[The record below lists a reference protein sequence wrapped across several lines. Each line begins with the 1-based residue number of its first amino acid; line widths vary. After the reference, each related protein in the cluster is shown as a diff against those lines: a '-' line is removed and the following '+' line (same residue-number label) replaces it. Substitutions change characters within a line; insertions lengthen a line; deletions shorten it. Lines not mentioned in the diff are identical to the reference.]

1 MIRNIISKEILK
13 NLLSLRF
20 MLSLLLIISL
30 FATGGFMFVGKYRQE
45 SNDYWR
51 DTNRNLSSLRE
62 HTNHLYE
69 LVTCRQVV
77 WRRPKPLSL
86 CSEGFENTL
95 PDRFSFDP
103 FTWDLPEVRSRSNF
117 LLPHF
122 SDIDWVFTIS
132 LIVSFVALLLTYDS
146 ICGEK
151 QTGTLRLMLA
161 GSIPRHKVLLGKY
174 VGAMLTIGIPLLSGL
189 IISLIV
195 IFSYRAVEIDA
206 GQWFK
211 IVAIILLS
219 FLYLSIFIL
228 SGICISS
235 LSHKPASSMVV
246 LLLVWVG
253 LVVLIPSFG
262 RIIAGTFHKIPAQ
275 VDVENRVAEAFKQ
288 INQNARDGKY
298 GSGAGSWGS
307 YNDNPP
313 AAAKYYDAQVNARN
327 AIMDEYLRQM
337 VAQARTGRYFTCIS
351 PAIIY
356 QRASEA
362 IAGVGVH
369 RVANLCQQI
378 KRYQESLKEYIRSTD
393 AEDPDSLHL
402 LFQFPHEWVAKNW
415 HVISDERVDFDNV
428 PKFQERDLA
437 LGQSLKLAIWDI
449 GVLLLFN
456 LVFFAAAFVSFLR
469 YDVR

>member
-1 MIRNIISKEILK
+1 MIRNIIGKEILQ

-45 SNDYWR
+45 SNDYWK
-51 DTNRNLSSLRE
+51 DTNRNLSSLAE

-86 CSEGFENTL
+86 CVEGFENTL

-132 LIVSFVALLLTYDS
+132 LIISFVALLLTYDS

-151 QTGTLRLMLA
+151 RSGTLRLMLA
-161 GSIPRHKVLLGKY
+161 GSMPRHKILLGKY
-174 VGAMLTIGIPLLSGL
+174 IGAMLTIGIPLLSGL
-189 IISLIV
+189 MISLIV
-195 IFSYRAVEIDA
+195 VVFYRAIYIDT

-211 IVAIILLS
+211 ILTIVLLS

-228 SGICISS
+228 SGIFISS

-253 LVVLIPSFG
+253 LVILIPSFG
-262 RIIAGTFHKIPAQ
+262 RIIAGTFHKIPAR
-275 VDVENRVAEAFKQ
+275 VDMESRLAEAIEQ
-288 INQNARDGKY
+288 IRQNSRDGKY
-298 GSGAGSWGS
+298 GPGAGSWNS

-337 VAQARTGRYFTCIS
+337 VAQANTGRYYTCIS

-362 IAGVGVH
+362 IAGVGVP

-378 KRYQESLKEYIRSTD
+378 KRYQESLKEYIRSKD
-393 AEDPDSLHL
+393 AEDSDSLHL
-402 LFQFPHEWVAKNW
+402 LFQFPSEWVAKNW
-415 HVISDERVDFDNV
+415 HAISHERVDFDNV

-437 LGQSLKLAIWDI
+437 LGESLKLAIWDI
-449 GVLLLFN
+449 GLLALFN

>member
-1 MIRNIISKEILK
+1 MIRNIIGKEILE

-20 MLSLLLIISL
+20 MLSLLLIILL
-30 FATGGFMFVGKYRQE
+30 FATGGFMFVGKHRQE

-62 HTNHLYE
+62 QTNHLYE
-69 LVTCRQVV
+69 LVTFRQVV

-86 CSEGFENTL
+86 CAEGFENTL

-103 FTWDLPEVRSRSNF
+103 FTWDLPEVRSSSNF

-174 VGAMLTIGIPLLSGL
+174 LGAMLTIGIPLVSGL
-189 IISLIV
+189 MISLIV
-195 IFSYRAVEIDA
+195 VVSYRAFEFET
-206 GQWFK
+206 GQLFK
-211 IVAIILLS
+211 ILAIVLLS

-228 SGICISS
+228 SGIFISS
-235 LSHKPASSMVV
+235 QSHKPASSMVV

-253 LVVLIPSFG
+253 LVILIPSFG
-262 RIIAGTFHKIPAQ
+262 RIIAGTFNKIPAR
-275 VDVENRVAEAFKQ
+275 VDMEKRVAEAIKQ
-288 INQNARDGKY
+288 IREDSEKFGP
-298 GSGAGSWGS
+298 GAGSWNS

-313 AAAKYYDAQVNARN
+313 AAAKLYDAQVNARN

-337 VAQARTGRYFTCIS
+337 VDQAYTGRYFTCIS

-356 QRASEA
+356 QRASET

-378 KRYQESLKEYIRSTD
+378 KRYQESLKEYIRSRD
-393 AEDPDSLHL
+393 AGDSDSLHL
-402 LFQFPHEWVAKNW
+402 LFQFPSDWIAENW
-415 HVISDERVDFDNV
+415 HAISDERVDFDSV

-449 GVLLLFN
+449 GLLALFN
-456 LVFFAAAFVSFLR
+456 LVFFAAAFVSFLK

>member
-1 MIRNIISKEILK
+1 MIRNIIGKEILK

-30 FATGGFMFVGKYRQE
+30 FATGGFMFAGKHQQE
-45 SNDYWR
+45 LNDYWR
-51 DTNRNLSSLRE
+51 ETNRNLSNLKE

-69 LVTCRQVV
+69 LVTCRQVI
-77 WRRPKPLSL
+77 WRRPKPLTL
-86 CSEGFENTL
+86 CAEGFENTL

-103 FTWDLPEVRSRSNF
+103 FTTDLPEVRSRSNF
-117 LLPHF
+117 LIPHF

-151 QTGTLRLMLA
+151 QAGTLRLLLA

-189 IISLIV
+189 MVSLIV
-195 IFSYRAVEIDA
+195 VVSYRAVEIDT

-211 IVAIILLS
+211 ILIIALVS

-228 SGICISS
+228 SGIFISS

-246 LLLVWVG
+246 LLLVWVV
-253 LVVLIPSFG
+253 LVILIPSFG
-262 RIIAGTFHKIPAQ
+262 RIIAGKFHKIPARL
-275 VDVENRVAEAFKQ
+275 DIENKVAEAIEQ
-288 INQNARDGKY
+288 IRQDSEKFGK
-298 GSGAGSWGS
+298 GAGSWNS
-307 YNDNPP
+307 QEDNPP

-327 AIMDEYLRQM
+327 TIMNEYLRQM
-337 VAQARTGRYFTCIS
+337 VAQAKTGRYFTCIS
-351 PAIIY
+351 PAVIY

-362 IAGVGVH
+362 IVGVGMH
-369 RVANLCQQI
+369 RITDLCQQI
-378 KRYQESLKEYIRSTD
+378 RRYQENLREYIRSKD
-393 AEDPDSLHL
+393 AEDFGSLHL
-402 LFQFPHEWVAKNW
+402 LFQFPSDWVAENW
-415 HVISDERVDFDNV
+415 HAISDKRVDFESV
-428 PKFQERDLA
+428 PKFREQDVA
-437 LGQSLKLAIWDI
+437 LGQSLKSAIWDI
-449 GVLLLFN
+449 GLLALYN

>member
-1 MIRNIISKEILK
+1 MIRNIIGKEILE

-20 MLSLLLIISL
+20 MLSLVLIISL
-30 FATGGFMFVGKYRQE
+30 FATGGFMFVGKHRQE

-77 WRRPKPLSL
+77 WRRPKQLTL
-86 CSEGFENTL
+86 CVEGFENTL

-103 FTWDLPEVRSRSNF
+103 FTRDLPEVRSRSNF

-151 QTGTLRLMLA
+151 QAGTLRLMLA
-161 GSIPRHKVLLGKY
+161 GSIPRHKVLFGKY
-174 VGAMLTIGIPLLSGL
+174 LGAMLTIGIPLLSGL
-189 IISLIV
+189 MISLIV
-195 IFSYRAVEIDA
+195 VVSYRAIEIDT

-211 IVAIILLS
+211 ILAIVLLS

-228 SGICISS
+228 SGIFISS
-235 LSHKPASSMVV
+235 LCHKPASSMVV
-246 LLLVWVG
+246 LLLVWV
-253 LVVLIPSFG
+253 VMVILIPSFG
-262 RIIAGTFHKIPAQ
+262 RIIAGTFHKIPARL
-275 VDVENRVAEAFKQ
+275 DMENRVAEAIKQ
-288 INQNARDGKY
+288 IKEDSGKF
-298 GSGAGSWGS
+298 GKGAGSWNS
-307 YNDNPP
+307 QEDNPP
-313 AAAKYYDAQVNARN
+313 AAAKYYNAQVNARN

-337 VAQARTGRYFTCIS
+337 VAQANTGRYFTCIS

-356 QRASEA
+356 QRASET
-362 IAGVGVH
+362 IAGVGMS
-369 RVANLCQQI
+369 RVADLCQQI
-378 KRYQESLKEYIRSTD
+378 KRYQESLKEYIRSRD
-393 AEDPDSLHL
+393 AEDSDSLHL
-402 LFQFPHEWVAKNW
+402 LFQFPSDWVAANW
-415 HVISDERVDFDNV
+415 HAISHERVDYDSV

-437 LGQSLKLAIWDI
+437 LGESLKLAVWDI
-449 GVLLLFN
+449 GVLVLFN
-456 LVFFAAAFVSFLR
+456 LVLFAASFVSFLK

>member
-1 MIRNIISKEILK
+1 MIRNIIGKEILN

-30 FATGGFMFVGKYRQE
+30 FATGGFMFVGKHRQE

-69 LVTCRQVV
+69 LVMFRQVV
-77 WRRPKPLSL
+77 WRRPKSLSL
-86 CSEGFENTL
+86 CAEGFENTL
-95 PDRFSFDP
+95 PDRFGFDP
-103 FTWDLPEVRSRSNF
+103 FTSDLPEVRSRSNF

-151 QTGTLRLMLA
+151 RSGTLRLMLA
-161 GSIPRHKVLLGKY
+161 GSIPRHKILLGKY
-174 VGAMLTIGIPLLSGL
+174 IGAMLTIGIPLLSGL
-189 IISLIV
+189 IVSLIIV
-195 IFSYRAVEIDA
+195 VFYRVVEIDT
-206 GQWFK
+206 GQCFK
-211 IVAIILLS
+211 ILAIVLLS
-219 FLYLSIFIL
+219 LLYISIFVL
-228 SGICISS
+228 SGIFISS
-235 LSHKPASSMVV
+235 RSHKPASSMVV

-253 LVVLIPSFG
+253 LVILIPSFG
-262 RIIAGTFHKIPAQ
+262 RIIAGTFNKIPAR
-275 VDVENRVAEAFKQ
+275 VDMENRVAEAIKQ
-288 INQNARDGKY
+288 IRENSEKFGK
-298 GSGAGSWGS
+298 GAGSWNS
-307 YNDNPP
+307 YEDNPP
-313 AAAKYYDAQVNARN
+313 AAAKYYDAQVDARN

-337 VAQARTGRYFTCIS
+337 VDQAYTGRYFTCIS

-362 IAGVGVH
+362 IAGVGVS

-378 KRYQESLKEYIRSTD
+378 KRYQQDLKEYIRSRD
-393 AEDPDSLHL
+393 AEDSESLHL
-402 LFQFPHEWVAKNW
+402 LFQFPSDWVAQNW
-415 HVISDERVDFDNV
+415 HAISHERVDFDSV
-428 PKFQERDLA
+428 PKFQDRDLA

-449 GVLLLFN
+449 GLLALFN
-456 LVFFAAAFVSFLR
+456 LAFFAASFVSFLR

>member
-1 MIRNIISKEILK
+1 MIRNIICKEILE

-45 SNDYWR
+45 LDDYWKE
-51 DTNRNLSSLRE
+51 TNSNLSSLRE

-69 LVTCRQVV
+69 LVTCRQVI

-86 CSEGFENTL
+86 CAVGFENTL

-103 FTWDLPEVRSRSNF
+103 FTTDLPEVRSRSNF

-146 ICGEK
+146 ICAEK
-151 QTGTLRLMLA
+151 QTGTFRLLLA

-189 IISLIV
+189 MVSLIIV
-195 IFSYRAVEIDA
+195 VFYRAVEIDT

-211 IVAIILLS
+211 ILVIVLLS

-228 SGICISS
+228 LGIFISS

-246 LLLVWVG
+246 LLLVWVV
-253 LVVLIPSFG
+253 LVILIPSFG
-262 RIIAGTFHKIPAQ
+262 RIIAGTSHKIPARL
-275 VDVENRVAEAFKQ
+275 DMENKVAEAIKQ
-288 INQNARDGKY
+288 IRDDSEKFGK
-298 GSGAGSWGS
+298 GAGSWNS
-307 YNDNPP
+307 QEDNPP
-313 AAAKYYDAQVNARN
+313 AAAKYYNAQVNVKN
-327 AIMDEYLRQM
+327 TIMDEYLRQM
-337 VAQARTGRYFTCIS
+337 IAQAKTGRYFTCIS

-362 IAGVGVH
+362 IAGIGTH
-369 RVANLCQQI
+369 RIAELCRHI
-378 KRYQESLKEYIRSTD
+378 NRYQESLREFIRSRD

-402 LFQFPHEWVAKNW
+402 LFQFPSDWVAENW
-415 HVISDERVDFDNV
+415 HAISQNPVDFESV
-428 PKFQERDLA
+428 PKFQARDLG
-437 LGQSLKLAIWDI
+437 LGQSLKLAVWDI
-449 GVLLLFN
+449 GLLVLFN